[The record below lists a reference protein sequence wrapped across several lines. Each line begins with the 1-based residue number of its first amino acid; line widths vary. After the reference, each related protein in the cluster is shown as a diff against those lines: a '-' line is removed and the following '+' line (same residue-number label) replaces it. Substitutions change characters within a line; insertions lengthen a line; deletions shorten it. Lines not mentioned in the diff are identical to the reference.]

1 MRVLVED
8 GVDAGLTWHL
18 GNPVAEARAMERGV
32 GVVGL
37 PNRDVIEVGGED
49 RLQLL
54 QLITTQRFEGLA
66 PGGSFTAL
74 ILDAQGRVAHAF
86 EGVDDG
92 TRLLAWT
99 EAGRGVGLVEHLTRM
114 RFAMRVEPTM
124 REDLRLVWAGADVA
138 LEGARAE
145 CPFGGTWVFTDAEVD
160 DTVGTWA
167 LEAARVAAGVPRI
180 FVDTDERTIPN
191 EIGLVGTVLDKG
203 CYPGQETVA
212 KVHTLGRPPR
222 RLVQLHL
229 DGSQSSLPAVGAE
242 VLRGEQAVGVAGTS
256 ALHHELG
263 PIALALVKRAV
274 PVEETLSVQ
283 GIAASQE
290 ALVDPDVGLHVR
302 PVLR

>member
-1 MRVLVED
+1 MRVLVEE
-8 GVDAGLTWHL
+8 GIDAGLTWHL
-18 GNPVAEARAMERGV
+18 GNPVAEARAMERGE
-32 GVVGL
+32 GVVAL
-37 PNRDVIEVGGED
+37 TNRDVVEIAGED

-66 PGGSFTAL
+66 AGDPVAAL
-74 ILDAQGRVAHAF
+74 ILDAQGHIAHSFA
-86 EGVDDG
+86 GVDDG

-99 EAGRGVGLVEHLTRM
+99 EGGRGGALVEHLTRM
-114 RFAMRVEPTM
+114 RFAMRVEPAV
-124 REDLRLVWAGADVA
+124 REDLRLGWAGASTELPGVRVD
-138 LEGARAE
+138 
-145 CPFGGTWVFTDAEVD
+145 CPFGGFWVFTDAEVE
-160 DTVGTWA
+160 DTVGVWA

-191 EIGLVGTVLDKG
+191 EIGLFATVLDKG

-222 RLVQLHL
+222 RLVLLHL
-229 DGSQSSLPAVGAE
+229 DGSQSSLPAAGAE
-242 VLRGEQAVGVAGTS
+242 VLRGEKPVGVVGTA

-274 PVEETLSVQ
+274 PVDETLSVQ
-283 GIAASQE
+283 GIAAAQE